1 MLRFQSLPWALLVG
15 LLLPMVQPVCSMSS
29 PVPGSPLSDSE
40 YQVFFSALMPSWK
53 AGVACQI
60 RRTQGC
66 HDPKVIRLDQFEN
79 HGWIP
84 EGTERV
90 GVLGL

>member
-1 MLRFQSLPWALLVG
+1 
-15 LLLPMVQPVCSMSS
+15 MVQPVCSMSS

-90 GVLGL
+90 GILGL